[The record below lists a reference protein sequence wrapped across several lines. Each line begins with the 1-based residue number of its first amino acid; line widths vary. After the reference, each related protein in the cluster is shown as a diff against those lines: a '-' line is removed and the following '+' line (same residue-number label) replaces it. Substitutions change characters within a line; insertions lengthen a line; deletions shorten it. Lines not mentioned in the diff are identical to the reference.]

1 MAETAIKTLHTSA
14 LQRIFKV
21 IRLEKNEISS
31 IYFYAILSGLI
42 QLSLPLGIQSLI
54 SFVLGGSLSTSLV
67 VLIVLV
73 VSGVFFTGLLQVNQ
87 MKLIEKIQQ
96 KIFVRY
102 SFGFADRIPKLNLS
116 AVDNYYLPELVNRFF
131 DTVLLQKGIS
141 KILLDIPA
149 ASIQIFFGLILL
161 SFYHPVFIFFGISLI
176 AIIFI
181 ILRLAGGKG
190 LETSIQESNYKYAV
204 IGWLEEIAR
213 VVKSFKFSKN
223 NTLHIGSTNKLVTGY
238 LDRRTSHFKILLI
251 QYWSLIAFK
260 VLITAAMLI
269 VGSILL
275 VNQQL
280 NIGQFIAAEIVLL
293 MVITSVEKIIV
304 NLDKVYDIL
313 TSVEKLATVI
323 DKPIEK
329 SGTIQFN
336 PLTEGI
342 SIEVNNLTFA
352 YENDVKNKVLQNVT
366 FKIRKGE
373 KICLMGPQGAGKST
387 LLKLLTGAYPDHEG
401 NILLNNIAL
410 GNYDLQ
416 SLRNNTGI
424 LLSQQDIFNG
434 TLLENITMGNRSITV
449 EQILVLAN
457 QLNLN
462 TYLAD
467 LKDGFNTQLYPAGE
481 KLSRKIIHKI
491 LLLRA
496 LINTPQLLLLED
508 PFDME
513 QSTRES
519 IMNYLLTLDSTV
531 IATFNNIDLAKKFDT
546 IIYFQDGIIK
556 AYGKWDDIKDSL

>member
-1 MAETAIKTLHTSA
+1 M
-14 LQRIFKV
+14 
-21 IRLEKNEISS
+21 
-31 IYFYAILSGLI
+31 
-42 QLSLPLGIQSLI
+42 
-54 SFVLGGSLSTSLV
+54 
-67 VLIVLV
+67 
-73 VSGVFFTGLLQVNQ
+73 
-87 MKLIEKIQQ
+87 
-96 KIFVRY
+96 
-102 SFGFADRIPKLNLS
+102 
-116 AVDNYYLPELVNRFF
+116 
-131 DTVLLQKGIS
+131 
-141 KILLDIPA
+141 
-149 ASIQIFFGLILL
+149 
-161 SFYHPVFIFFGISLI
+161 
-176 AIIFI
+176 
-181 ILRLAGGKG
+181 
-190 LETSIQESNYKYAV
+190 
-204 IGWLEEIAR
+204 
-213 VVKSFKFSKN
+213 
-223 NTLHIGSTNKLVTGY
+223 
-238 LDRRTSHFKILLI
+238 
-251 QYWSLIAFK
+251 
-260 VLITAAMLI
+260 
-269 VGSILL
+269 
-275 VNQQL
+275 
-280 NIGQFIAAEIVLL
+280 
-293 MVITSVEKIIV
+293 
-304 NLDKVYDIL
+304 
-313 TSVEKLATVI
+313 
-323 DKPIEK
+323 
-329 SGTIQFN
+329 
-336 PLTEGI
+336 
-342 SIEVNNLTFA
+342 TFA

-401 NILLNNIAL
+401 NILLNNISL

-449 EQILVLAN
+449 EQILILAN